1 MPSGESP
8 LIRLGIHFRV
18 SETKIDR
25 WYPRAFLSGPVRPR
39 VGTVAALKLKPRQTA
54 EQKQATAQIRTDSGN
69 DLKL

>member
-18 SETKIDR
+18 SETKID
-25 WYPRAFLSGPVRPR
+25 PGAFLSGPARPR
-39 VGTVAALKLKPRQTA
+39 VGTVAALKLKLRQTA
-54 EQKQATAQIRTDSGN
+54 EQKQATAQIRTNSGN